1 MMMKFRQIFLLVSL
15 VILVFAFAPETHA
28 QDGGLVGSVKIQGNK
43 RVDDSTILY
52 YIKTRKGEPL
62 SRNQI
67 RKDIEQIY
75 NLGQFKDIRVET
87 QGGLDGLEVVFIVE
101 EIPSIGDVV
110 LRGNDK
116 LSDDEIR
123 EKLALKRGT
132 TFQEYMIQEAKEA
145 IKLLYHEKGFFF
157 VETSIDTK
165 KSADN
170 LTNINI
176 RIREGEKVRIKN
188 IRFVGNKSLVA
199 DDLKEQMETKAET
212 WFSFLD
218 DSGIYKKD
226 ILKLDMFRLEGFYHD
241 NGYIRV
247 RVLEPKIGI
256 NKKDKE
262 INIIVPIEE
271 GPQYRVRKI
280 SAQPDE
286 TLTEEEILKAIKI
299 KVKDVY
305 NVSGVRADILN
316 ITELYSQRGYAYAD
330 VNPVTKIN
338 DDSRTVDLSVA
349 IDKGRKVY
357 VGEISLL
364 GNTRTLDNVIRREFR
379 LKEGEVFDSEKLKRS
394 KQRINNLQFFEDVK
408 IDTRRGRDSDLIDIV
423 TTVTERPTGSVSV
436 GAGFSSVENFIF
448 TAGISQDN
456 FLGRGQKVVFSTSL
470 SSLKS
475 DFNLSLTDP
484 RIFDTEILA
493 GIDAFN
499 RKSDFISFSSR
510 NTGGGLRFGK
520 AITEYDWVGLNY
532 RFEDVEITDVDP
544 GQETSHLKNE
554 KRITSRIS
562 PTFIRDT
569 RDNFLNPSTGWRH
582 VVRFDLAGGVFGGT
596 NFHKMS
602 YETSYYRPLIGKL
615 VGMLHGQ
622 IAWADGYGDDK
633 LPSFE
638 RYFLGGPSS
647 LRGYTIR
654 DVGPRDIAGDPIGGN
669 QSLLINAELQY
680 PFTKGF
686 RGFVFYDRGN
696 VYGGGPDI
704 RTTTTT
710 WDLVEMRDSI
720 GAGVRFLSPFGPV
733 GFAYGLKLD
742 QADGENP
749 GEFHFSAGSAF

>member
-1 MMMKFRQIFLLVSL
+1 MMKFRQIFLLISL

-52 YIKTRKGEPL
+52 YIKTREGEPL

-212 WFSFLD
+212 WISFLD

-499 RKSDFISFSSR
+499 RKTDFISFSSR

-582 VVRFDLAGGVFGGT
+582 VVRFDLAGGVFGGA

-710 WDLVEMRDSI
+710 WDLLEMRDSI